1 MNLLFI
7 LLFAFNIHAWSPAF
21 TQKWSKTNSL
31 YSQKMA
37 GAEFATF
44 WGGLRR
50 AIYWSHHKGKI
61 IHLKPK
67 NFELEIPIYLSF
79 SNQKKDLVFF
89 YPGVFGLADGEVTP
103 VIIDVIEKK
112 NLHLA
117 VIPNITS
124 SQYQLAIQKNALD
137 PFQQEGI
144 NQLNIFEKIIE
155 SVGRENIA
163 KIHIIG
169 ESLGSFQVMTAVT
182 ENSFKSHEI
191 SSITLMWPPL
201 ILDQAIKRFDQLISK
216 SLSHLDRCSFW
227 WKWPSIIWETKFNQ
241 LPDLSYENKTC
252 LGSLIIGG
260 VFVRAI
266 KKNAQ
271 EILKRDQ
278 SIPSNFS
285 DFTSVIMPETGKLLS
300 KKDER
305 LSLFYQLKKIPS
317 FHSKLFFISSRD
329 DFLNDKSD
337 WELMLLSFPHLEQN
351 IFLFDWGGHSGPV
364 GLEGLF
370 ESILNERLNVN

>member
-7 LLFAFNIHAWSPAF
+7 LFFAFNIHAWSPAF
-21 TQKWSKTNSL
+21 TNRWSKTNSL
-31 YSQKMA
+31 YPQKIA

-50 AIYWSHHKGKI
+50 AIYLSHHKGKVVD
-61 IHLKPK
+61 LKPRDFK
-67 NFELEIPIYLSF
+67 SEIPVYLSF
-79 SNQKKDLVFF
+79 SKQKKDLVLF
-89 YPGVFGLADGEVTP
+89 YPGVFGLADGAVTP
-103 VIIDVIEKK
+103 VNIDVIEKK

-124 SQYQLAIQKNALD
+124 SPYQLAIKKSSLD
-137 PFQQEGI
+137 PFLQEASNQQ
-144 NQLNIFEKIIE
+144 NIFEKIIE

-169 ESLGSFQVMTAVT
+169 ESLGCFQVMTAVT

-201 ILDQAIKRFDQLISK
+201 YLDLAIKRFDQLISK
-216 SLSHLDRCSFW
+216 SLFNLDRCSLW
-227 WKWPSIIWETKFNQ
+227 WKWPSIVWETKFNN
-241 LPDLSYENKTC
+241 LPDLSFENKAC
-252 LGSLIIGG
+252 LGSLVVGE

-271 EILKRDQ
+271 EILKRDH

-285 DFTSVIMPETGKLLS
+285 DFTSIIMPEIGKLLT

-305 LSLFYQLKKIPS
+305 LSLFYQLKKNPS
-317 FHSKLFFISSRD
+317 LHSKLFFISSKD
-329 DFLNDKSD
+329 DFLNVKSE
-337 WELMLLSFPHLEQN
+337 WELMLLSFPHLVQN
-351 IFLFDWGGHSGPV
+351 TFLFDWGGHSGPV
-364 GLEGLF
+364 GLDGLF
-370 ESILNERLNVN
+370 ESIINERLNGY

>member
-31 YSQKMA
+31 YANKVS

-50 AIYWSHHKGKI
+50 AIYWSHHKGRVVD
-61 IHLKPK
+61 LKPR
-67 NFELEIPIYLSF
+67 NFKTDIPVYLSF
-79 SNQKKDLVFF
+79 SNKKKDLVLF

-124 SQYQLAIQKNALD
+124 AQYQKAIQKNNLD
-137 PFQQEGI
+137 PILQEGS
-144 NQLNIFEKIIE
+144 NQQNIFEKIIE

-163 KIHIIG
+163 KIHVIG
-169 ESLGSFQVMTAVT
+169 ESLGSFQVMTAAT

-201 ILDQAIKRFDQLISK
+201 NLDLAIKRFDQLISK
-216 SLSHLDRCSFW
+216 SLSNLDRCSFW
-227 WKWPSIIWETKFNQ
+227 WKWPSIVWETKFNKI
-241 LPDLSYENKTC
+241 PDLSYENKSC
-252 LGSLIIGG
+252 LGSLIIGE

-271 EILKRDQ
+271 EILKRDH

-285 DFTSVIMPETGKLLS
+285 EFTSVIMPETDQLIL

-305 LSLFYQLKKIPS
+305 LSLLYQLKNNP
-317 FHSKLFFISSRD
+317 FLHSKFFFISSKD
-329 DFLNDKSD
+329 DFLNVKSD
-337 WELMLLSFPHLEQN
+337 WELMLQSFPHLEKN
-351 IFLFDWGGHSGPV
+351 TFLFDWGGHSGPV

-370 ESILNERLNVN
+370 ESIINERLNGN